1 MELVTA
7 AEMRELDRAAIET
20 RNIPSLR
27 LMENAGKAVVEE
39 MERFFGPL
47 RGKAVTIVAGKGQ
60 NGGDGLVTAPLLR
73 KRRCQA
79 RGGLLASPPPP
90 RAPGRAPSGGARL
103 SRGRRTDPKSK
114 RLNSNHGYNPY

>member
-47 RGKAVTIVAGKGQ
+47 HGKAVTIVAGKGQ
-60 NGGDGLVTAPLLR
+60 NGGRGLWNGGLPLPAPAGSPLLWSSLPLPL
-73 KRRCQA
+73 QM
-79 RGGLLASPPPP
+79 
-90 RAPGRAPSGGARL
+90 PSLTFVNTEVG
-103 SRGRRTDPKSK
+103 P
-114 RLNSNHGYNPY
+114 SNA

>member
-27 LMENAGKAVVEE
+27 LMENAGKAVVQE

-47 RGKAVTIVAGKGQ
+47 RGKAVTVVAGKGQ
-60 NGGDGLVTAPLLR
+60 NGGGGVVEGRLPRQPRRPTPRGLTAPPSTLTR
-73 KRRCQA
+73 E
-79 RGGLLASPPPP
+79 RGAQLKKNLP
-90 RAPGRAPSGGARL
+90 
-103 SRGRRTDPKSK
+103 
-114 RLNSNHGYNPY
+114 

>member
-7 AEMRELDRAAIET
+7 AEMRELDRAAIGT

-60 NGGDGLVTAPLLR
+60 NGGGGPL
-73 KRRCQA
+73 A
-79 RGGLLASPPPP
+79 APPPP
-90 RAPGRAPSGGARL
+90 KRRRPGPGGVLGAPPPLTGDAAPQ
-103 SRGRRTDPKSK
+103 
-114 RLNSNHGYNPY
+114 LNKIPR

>member
-27 LMENAGKAVVEE
+27 LMENAGKAVVQE

-47 RGKAVTIVAGKGQ
+47 RGKAVTVVAGKGQ
-60 NGGDGLVTAPLLR
+60 NGGDGFGKAGLLR
-73 KRRCQA
+73 QRRFPAGGGLVALQIGLTGEAATQFKKVQGA
-79 RGGLLASPPPP
+79 RGRCPAG
-90 RAPGRAPSGGARL
+90 
-103 SRGRRTDPKSK
+103 
-114 RLNSNHGYNPY
+114 

>member
-60 NGGDGLVTAPLLR
+60 NGGGGPVTAPLPPE
-73 KRRCQA
+73 RRCQA
-79 RGGLLASPPPP
+79 RVVLPASPSASTGDA
-90 RAPGRAPSGGARL
+90 APHLHKIQRD
-103 SRGRRTDPKSK
+103 RRP
-114 RLNSNHGYNPY
+114 G

>member
-7 AEMRELDRAAIET
+7 AEMRELDRAAIGT

-60 NGGDGLVTAPLLR
+60 NGGGRARAPPRPLR
-73 KRRCQA
+73 A
-79 RGGLLASPPPP
+79 PPP
-90 RAPGRAPSGGARL
+90 GAAGVAG
-103 SRGRRTDPKSK
+103 SRPALAETTRRH
-114 RLNSNHGYNPY
+114 RR

>member
-60 NGGDGLVTAPLLR
+60 NGGGGPL
-73 KRRCQA
+73 A
-79 RGGLLASPPPP
+79 TPPPPP
-90 RAPGRAPSGGARL
+90 RRCPARAVLLSSAPPPASAAATQPSK
-103 SRGRRTDPKSK
+103 SYKDPRR
-114 RLNSNHGYNPY
+114 

>member
-27 LMENAGKAVVEE
+27 LMENAGKAGVEE

-60 NGGDGLVTAPLLR
+60 NGGDGPAARPPLPHRRWRAGRGPVGPPAPLAGHALSHLY
-73 KRRCQA
+73 KIHPVPLGCPA
-79 RGGLLASPPPP
+79 PVSP
-90 RAPGRAPSGGARL
+90 
-103 SRGRRTDPKSK
+103 
-114 RLNSNHGYNPY
+114 

>member
-60 NGGDGLVTAPLLR
+60 NGGDGLLAAPPLPE
-73 KRRCQA
+73 RRRPA
-79 RGGLLASPPPP
+79 RGGLLAPPPP
-90 RAPGRAPSGGARL
+90 LTGGAPPHL
-103 SRGRRTDPKSK
+103 NKFSRARRRRPP
-114 RLNSNHGYNPY
+114 RGNPP

>member
-60 NGGDGLVTAPLLR
+60 NGGEGPLESPPPR
-73 KRRCQA
+73 ERRRPA
-79 RGGLLASPPPP
+79 RGGRPGSPPPL
-90 RAPGRAPSGGARL
+90 AGGPPPQL
-103 SRGRRTDPKSK
+103 HKIQP
-114 RLNSNHGYNPY
+114 

>member
-27 LMENAGKAVVEE
+27 LMENAGKAVVQE

-47 RGKAVTIVAGKGQ
+47 RGKAITVVAGKGQ
-60 NGGDGLVTAPLLR
+60 NGG
-73 KRRCQA
+73 
-79 RGGLLASPPPP
+79 GGLLAAPRPPKPRRPARVGLSGPP
-90 RAPGRAPSGGARL
+90 ARL
-103 SRGRRTDPKSK
+103 RGDAAPD
-114 RLNSNHGYNPY
+114 LP

>member
-60 NGGDGLVTAPLLR
+60 NGGDGLVTARLLR
-73 KRRCQA
+73 KQQPQMSRA
-79 RGGLLASPPPP
+79 LLCSIS
-90 RAPGRAPSGGARL
+90 RA
-103 SRGRRTDPKSK
+103 
-114 RLNSNHGYNPY
+114 N

>member
-60 NGGDGLVTAPLLR
+60 NGGGGLLTAPLLPER
-73 KRRCQA
+73 PRPA
-79 RGGLLASPPPP
+79 RAVLPGSPPPLT
-90 RAPGRAPSGGARL
+90 SGG
-103 SRGRRTDPKSK
+103 PPH
-114 RLNSNHGYNPY
+114 LNK

>member
-60 NGGDGLVTAPLLR
+60 NGGGGPLAPPR
-73 KRRCQA
+73 PRHRGRPR
-79 RGGLLASPPPP
+79 RGGLCAPPPP
-90 RAPGRAPSGGARL
+90 LPRAAPPQPRNVPRRPRGPPPPG
-103 SRGRRTDPKSK
+103 
-114 RLNSNHGYNPY
+114 H

>member
-60 NGGDGLVTAPLLR
+60 NGGDGPAATPPPPE
-73 KRRCQA
+73 RRCPGP
-79 RGGLLASPPPP
+79 RGLPASPPPLK
-90 RAPGRAPSGGARL
+90 GGAATKL
-103 SRGRRTDPKSK
+103 HNSHRGR
-114 RLNSNHGYNPY
+114 

>member
-60 NGGDGLVTAPLLR
+60 NGGDGPVTTPLLPE
-73 KRRCQA
+73 RRCQA
-79 RGGLLASPPPP
+79 RGGLLASLSALTGDAPPQLKKIHP
-90 RAPGRAPSGGARL
+90 AR
-103 SRGRRTDPKSK
+103 
-114 RLNSNHGYNPY
+114 

>member
-60 NGGDGLVTAPLLR
+60 NGGGGPLAAPPLR
-73 KRRCQA
+73 ERRRPA
-79 RGGLLASPPPP
+79 RAGLLAPPPP
-90 RAPGRAPSGGARL
+90 LARDAAPNLHKIHRAR
-103 SRGRRTDPKSK
+103 RGRLP
-114 RLNSNHGYNPY
+114 

>member
-60 NGGDGLVTAPLLR
+60 NGGGGRLAAPPPPQR
-73 KRRCQA
+73 GRPARRGALGPPSPLPRGPAPPPHKAHRA
-79 RGGLLASPPPP
+79 RGG
-90 RAPGRAPSGGARL
+90 
-103 SRGRRTDPKSK
+103 RR
-114 RLNSNHGYNPY
+114 

>member
-60 NGGDGLVTAPLLR
+60 NGGGGLVTTPLLP
-73 KRRCQA
+73 KRRCPA
-79 RGGLLASPPPP
+79 RVVLLASPPPLASGPAPKPNQIYRPP
-90 RAPGRAPSGGARL
+90 R
-103 SRGRRTDPKSK
+103 RR
-114 RLNSNHGYNPY
+114 

>member
-60 NGGDGLVTAPLLR
+60 NGGGGLLATPLPP
-73 KRRCQA
+73 KRGRPA
-79 RGGLLASPPPP
+79 RRGGLASPPPL
-90 RAPGRAPSGGARL
+90 SGGAPPHL
-103 SRGRRTDPKSK
+103 QQI
-114 RLNSNHGYNPY
+114 

>member
-60 NGGDGLVTAPLLR
+60 NGGDGAVSGPVPPER
-73 KRRCQA
+73 A
-79 RGGLLASPPPP
+79 RHARPGRLGPPP
-90 RAPGRAPSGGARL
+90 ALAGRALPH
-103 SRGRRTDPKSK
+103 
-114 RLNSNHGYNPY
+114 LNQDS

>member
-60 NGGDGLVTAPLLR
+60 NGGGGPPTPPPPPHTRRPAP
-73 KRRCQA
+73 A
-79 RGGLLASPPPP
+79 GPPAPPPPPP
-90 RAPGRAPSGGARL
+90 RAAP
-103 SRGRRTDPKSK
+103 P
-114 RLNSNHGYNPY
+114 HPH

>member
-60 NGGDGLVTAPLLR
+60 NGGGGVVTARLLPE
-73 KRRCQA
+73 RRRPA
-79 RGGLLASPPPP
+79 RGGLAGSPSALTGRAAPHLGQVW
-90 RAPGRAPSGGARL
+90 RAP
-103 SRGRRTDPKSK
+103 RRV
-114 RLNSNHGYNPY
+114 L

>member
-27 LMENAGKAVVEE
+27 LMENAGKAVVQE

-47 RGKAVTIVAGKGQ
+47 RGRAITVVAGKGQ
-60 NGGDGLVTAPLLR
+60 NGGGGFVSAGRPCKGGGR
-73 KRRCQA
+73 A
-79 RGGLLASPPPP
+79 GGGLLASPAALEGAG
-90 RAPGRAPSGGARL
+90 APNIRRVYRGGGRRP
-103 SRGRRTDPKSK
+103 RGRDPAP
-114 RLNSNHGYNPY
+114 L

>member
-27 LMENAGKAVVEE
+27 LMENAGKAVGQE

-47 RGKAVTIVAGKGQ
+47 RGKAITVVAGKGQ
-60 NGGDGLVTAPLLR
+60 NGGGGLLAGRRLR
-73 KRRCQA
+73 QRRRPA
-79 RGGLLASPPPP
+79 RGGLLAPP
-90 RAPGRAPSGGARL
+90 AALKGGAPPNLRRVHRAGG
-103 SRGRRTDPKSK
+103 RGPAGGNTAHAVSI
-114 RLNSNHGYNPY
+114 LC

>member
-60 NGGDGLVTAPLLR
+60 NGGDGPVTARPPR
-73 KRRCQA
+73 QTRCPA
-79 RGGLLASPPPP
+79 RAGVLASPP
-90 RAPGRAPSGGARL
+90 ALTGGAATHLYKIQRA
-103 SRGRRTDPKSK
+103 RGRCLAAGTPA
-114 RLNSNHGYNPY
+114 H

>member
-27 LMENAGKAVVEE
+27 LMENAGKAVVQE

-47 RGKAVTIVAGKGQ
+47 RGKAVTVVAGKGQ
-60 NGGDGLVTAPLLR
+60 NGGGGFVSARAPPHR
-73 KRRCQA
+73 GCQA
-79 RGGLLASPPPP
+79 RRVLPAPPSPLPTGV
-90 RAPGRAPSGGARL
+90 AAHL
-103 SRGRRTDPKSK
+103 KK
-114 RLNSNHGYNPY
+114 VQ